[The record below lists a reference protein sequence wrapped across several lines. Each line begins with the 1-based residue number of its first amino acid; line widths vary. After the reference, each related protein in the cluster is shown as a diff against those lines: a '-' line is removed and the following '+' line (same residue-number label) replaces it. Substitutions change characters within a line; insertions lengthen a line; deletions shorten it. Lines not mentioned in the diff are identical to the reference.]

1 MLQLKNKKKKI
12 KIRENIILIGFYK
25 NKFKKILVIIID
37 SKTFGHK
44 NKIGKFKYIYI
55 KDLVNNVKNNGIS
68 EISVKEGLN
77 TLNEIK
83 NAEII
88 KYKTRT
94 AG

>member
-1 MLQLKNKKKKI
+1 M
-12 KIRENIILIGFYK
+12 
-25 NKFKKILVIIID
+25 
-37 SKTFGHK
+37 
-44 NKIGKFKYIYI
+44 
-55 KDLVNNVKNNGIS
+55 VNNVKNNGIS

-94 AG
+94 TG